1 MAEREVTSVVLVP
14 LKSFTM
20 AKSRLGDS
28 CSPAERA
35 DLSRWMAAR
44 VLTAAAPLECIVV
57 CDDREVTE
65 FAMEHGAAVHWTPG
79 LDLNGALCSAVD
91 SMHARGVDRV
101 VIAAGDLPFAHD
113 LGDPELLGASPLGP
127 EEVLVVGD
135 RHRDGTN
142 VLSFATTRPVTP
154 SYGPGSL
161 RRHVT
166 QARRLGLAVR
176 EVHDE
181 ALAWDIDN
189 PEDLLT
195 PPHLGP
201 LGETGSLADPIR
213 PTRLATSNHDPM

>member
-1 MAEREVTSVVLVP
+1 MVLVP

-20 AKSRLGDS
+20 AKSRLRDS

-35 DLSRWMAAR
+35 DLSRWMATR
-44 VLTAAAPLECIVV
+44 VLDAAAPLECIVV
-57 CDDREVTE
+57 CDDREVAV
-65 FAMEHGAAVHWTPG
+65 FAREYGASVHWTPG
-79 LDLNGALCSAVD
+79 LGLNRALSCAVD
-91 SMHARGVDRV
+91 AMRARGVERV

-113 LGDPELLGASPLGP
+113 LGDPEVLGGSPLRPG
-127 EEVLVVGD
+127 EVLVVGD

-142 VLSFATTRPVTP
+142 VLSFTTTRPVTP
-154 SYGPGSL
+154 SYGPESL

-166 QARRLGLAVR
+166 QARSLGLMVR
-176 EVHDE
+176 EINDD

-201 LGETGSLADPIR
+201 VPGIAILPDAFGTPHLAASHGDP
-213 PTRLATSNHDPM
+213 S

>member
-1 MAEREVTSVVLVP
+1 MAERKVNPVVLVP

-28 CSPAERA
+28 CSAAERA
-35 DLSRWMAAR
+35 DLSRWMATR

-57 CDDREVTE
+57 CDDPEVAA
-65 FAMEHGAAVHWTPG
+65 FARDHDAAVHWTPD
-79 LDLNGALCSAVD
+79 LDLNRALSSAVEA
-91 SMHARGVDRV
+91 MHSAGVDRV

-113 LGDPELLGASPLGP
+113 LGDPEVLGGSPLGP

-142 VLSFATTRPVTP
+142 VLSFATANPVTP

-166 QARRLGLAVR
+166 QAHRLGLAVR
-176 EVHDE
+176 EVDDE
-181 ALAWDIDN
+181 ALAWDVDT

-195 PPHLGP
+195 PSHLGP
-201 LGETGSLADPIR
+201 LLEVASLVDPIG
-213 PTRLATSNHDPM
+213 PPHLATSHSDPT